1 MHMEFAFA
9 YPRKLK
15 FKKIG
20 HWAKLVDNMLNLTL
34 SCRKVMK
41 RNYQQLRDVILIL
54 RTKFY
59 QKTITTGSINDSLN
73 YETNSKL
80 INIEIVKNEIL

>member
-1 MHMEFAFA
+1 M
-9 YPRKLK
+9 P
-15 FKKIG
+15 
-20 HWAKLVDNMLNLTL
+20 NLTL

-41 RNYQQLRDVILIL
+41 LNHQLLRDVILIL
-54 RTKFY
+54 RTQLY
-59 QKTITTGSINDSLN
+59 QKAITTGSINDPLN

>member
-1 MHMEFAFA
+1 MS
-9 YPRKLK
+9 
-15 FKKIG
+15 
-20 HWAKLVDNMLNLTL
+20 NLTL

-41 RNYQQLRDVILIL
+41 RNYQLLRDVILIL
-54 RTKFY
+54 RTQLY
-59 QKTITTGSINDSLN
+59 QKTITTGSINDPLN